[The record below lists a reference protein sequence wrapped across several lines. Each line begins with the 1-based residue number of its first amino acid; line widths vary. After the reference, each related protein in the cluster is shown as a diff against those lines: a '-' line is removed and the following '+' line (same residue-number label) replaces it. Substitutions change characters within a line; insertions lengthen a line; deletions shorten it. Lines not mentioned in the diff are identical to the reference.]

1 MDEIEVFVVDDS
13 ALMRKIISDMINE
26 EKSMKVIN
34 TCRDG
39 FDLFEK
45 LKSARPDVITL
56 DLEMP
61 NMDGLSVLKEMKKR
75 NIHIPVIVLSSI
87 SKTGLQLTMDC
98 LEVGAFDFL
107 PKPSGSISLDINK
120 VKSDLIDKIKT
131 AYKKCSINSDI
142 TPKIIKKEFNSINR
156 VYNDKKINAVVIGA
170 STGGP
175 KALYKV
181 ITTLPEDLNIPVF
194 VVQHMPAGFTK
205 AFAERLNN
213 NSRLKVIEANDGD
226 PININTVYIAPGGY
240 HMLIGTDKKIHLNTE
255 PTIWGVRP
263 AVDKLFISASNVYFS
278 SIISLV
284 LTGMGRDGAAGTIE
298 IKKNGGI
305 TLSEDESTCT
315 IYGMP
320 KVAYETGAVDE
331 VLPIDEMSKRITGI
345 VKSYKGGK

>member
-1 MDEIEVFVVDDS
+1 MGEIEVFVVDDS

-26 EKSMKVIN
+26 EENMRVIN

-45 LKSARPDVITL
+45 LKNSRPDVIIL

-61 NMDGLSVLKEMKKR
+61 NMDGLVVLKEMKNR
-75 NIHIPVIVLSSI
+75 NVRIPVIVLSSI
-87 SKTGLQLTMDC
+87 SKVGLKLTMDC
-98 LEVGAFDFL
+98 LELGAFDFL

-120 VKSDLIDKIKT
+120 VKNDLVEKIKT
-131 AYKKCSINSDI
+131 AYEKSYGNKAII
-142 TPKIIKKEFNSINR
+142 TKVIKKETNSINKI
-156 VYNDKKINAVVIGA
+156 YNDKKINAVVIGA

-175 KALYKV
+175 KALYKI
-181 ITTLPEDLNIPVF
+181 ITTLPKDLNIPVF

-213 NSRLKVIEANDGD
+213 NSELKVVEASDGETID
-226 PININTVYIAPGGY
+226 INTVYIAPGGY
-240 HMLIGTDKKIHLNTE
+240 HMLIGTDRKIHLNTE
-255 PTIWGVRP
+255 PAIWGVRP
-263 AVDKLFISASNVYFS
+263 AVDKLFVSASNVYFS
-278 SIISLV
+278 SIISSV
-284 LTGMGRDGAAGTIE
+284 LTGMGKDGAAGTIE

-320 KVAYETGAVDE
+320 KVAYETGSVDE
-331 VLPIDEMSKRITGI
+331 VLPIDEISNRIVSI